1 MVIFIISF
9 IFHCCSTETS
19 PVLSIIAA
27 SVSFVIIILIMVVFI
42 LFCRRTKKRLKPADV
57 IPAVSIHLKH
67 LRYQFFP
74 LIFFFCWKKNT
85 NDNSSELLQT
95 NKIQKYWKMLVCLFV
110 RCHFAY
116 PILQQI
122 IHTPTNKK
130 TTRLTRTIKILTK
143 RILRDAIGR

>member
-74 LIFFFCWKKNT
+74 LIFFFV
-85 NDNSSELLQT
+85 ER
-95 NKIQKYWKMLVCLFV
+95 KIQMTTLPNYCKQTKYKNIEKCLFVCLFV
-110 RCHFAY
+110 V
-116 PILQQI
+116 ILLTQYSNKLYTHQQ
-122 IHTPTNKK
+122 TKK
-130 TTRLTRTIKILTK
+130 QL
-143 RILRDAIGR
+143 D